1 MKHLMHYKL
10 FESYA
15 VNLEDIKDI
24 LIELNDSDIYEIDV
38 FKPNVGA
45 VNNYDKKQPKSFL
58 NSTQISISKK
68 DNTKFR
74 IGDISDELLRIKDY
88 ISDSYKILIKF
99 EERKWLSDRVFI
111 EDLSKVEYKEVYK
124 LYVAIYNTTDTYH
137 AIWVSKDDPKIWNVL
152 KPDFKTKE
160 EAIKYIE
167 GTYVSRA
174 DIVKSFISDKEYWL
188 KIKYLS

>member
-1 MKHLMHYKL
+1 MKHIKSYKL
-10 FESYA
+10 FESKLS
-15 VNLEDIKDI
+15 VSIKDDITDI
-24 LIELNDSDIYEIDV
+24 LMELYDSDIYEIGV
-38 FKPNVGA
+38 FKPE
-45 VNNYDKKQPKSFL
+45 DKKQPKSFL
-58 NSTQISISKK
+58 NSIQISISKK
-68 DNTKFR
+68 DNNKFR
-74 IGDISDELLRIKDY
+74 IGDISDELLRINDY

-99 EERKWLSDRVFI
+99 EERKWLSNRVFI

-124 LYVAIYNTTDTYH
+124 LYVAIYNTSDTYH

-167 GTYVSRA
+167 KTHISRA
-174 DIVKSFISDKEYWL
+174 DIVKSFIADEEYWL

>member
-1 MKHLMHYKL
+1 MNYIKTYKL
-10 FESYA
+10 FESS
-15 VNLEDIKDI
+15 ESIKDDIEDI

-38 FKPNVGA
+38 FKPNVGT
-45 VNNYDKKQPKSFL
+45 VNNYDKKQPISFL
-58 NSTQISISKK
+58 NSIQISISKK

-137 AIWVSKDDPKIWNVL
+137 AIWVSKDDPTIWNVL
-152 KPDFKTKE
+152 KPDFKTRE

-167 GTYVSRA
+167 GTYVSRE
-174 DIVKSFISDKEYWL
+174 DIVKSFISDEEYWL